1 MQLLIYLLE
10 NARVLEKITIWY
22 EEYYVSGGPMDTN
35 NYPTVRRM
43 EDRLS
48 LPDEFDELHSGI
60 CCFPT

>member
-22 EEYYVSGGPMDTN
+22 EEYYVSGGPMDTT

-48 LPDEFDELHSGI
+48 FTDEFDELH
-60 CCFPT
+60 